1 MKWMRNVVRAL
12 MAWMLM
18 AMVQAH
24 AAPTGDY
31 VLGPGDVLK
40 ISVYQNADL
49 TLETRISESGV
60 ISYPL
65 LGNIKIGGLSV
76 AAAEKKIAD
85 GLREGNFLKQ
95 PQVSILVAIVKGNQ
109 VSVLGAVNRPGR
121 YPLESPNTRLS
132 EALANAGG
140 TMVGSGSDTVI
151 VTGLR
156 NGQAFR
162 KEVDFPM
169 VFAPTNPVEDIILQ
183 NGDTVYVDRVP
194 MIYVYG
200 EVQRPGTIRLERDM
214 TVTQALAAASGL
226 TLRGT
231 EKGIK
236 VHRRQPDGSIKI
248 VQPGMNDTLQKDD
261 VVYVRESLF

>member
-40 ISVYQNADL
+40 ISVYQNTDL

-76 AAAEKKIAD
+76 TAAEKKIAD

-140 TMVGSGSDTVI
+140 TMVNAGSDTVI

-169 VFAPTNPVEDIILQ
+169 VFAPTNPAEDILLQ

-200 EVQRPGTIRLERDM
+200 EVQRPGAIRLERDM
-214 TVTQALAAASGL
+214 TLTQALASASGL

-236 VHRRQPDGSIKI
+236 VHRRQADGSIKI

>member
-40 ISVYQNADL
+40 ISVYQNPDL

-65 LGNIKIGGLSV
+65 LGNVKIGGLSV
-76 AAAEKKIAD
+76 AAAEKKLGD

-156 NGQAFR
+156 SGQAFR
-162 KEVDFPM
+162 KEVDSHIADLKNIGNGREAGSCTAAGLCIFPGL
-169 VFAPTNPVEDIILQ
+169 VDIAGLS
-183 NGDTVYVDRVP
+183 NG
-194 MIYVYG
+194 
-200 EVQRPGTIRLERDM
+200 
-214 TVTQALAAASGL
+214 ALAF
-226 TLRGT
+226 T
-231 EKGIK
+231 
-236 VHRRQPDGSIKI
+236 
-248 VQPGMNDTLQKDD
+248 
-261 VVYVRESLF
+261 